1 MDDEQKREVDFL
13 IDSHLFK
20 RNAFLLINKMREMA
34 TSGPKELMDEMLHSI
49 FFLGKINCPPFSPK
63 ELFGNEIDIFN
74 SLKEAHPKPFTLYSS
89 QLPRR
94 SPFSCVLD
102 MVVHL
107 KGQENEDEIITTM
120 QEVVRELREIK
131 ESTISIS
138 HGNNTDKLV
147 YLKEQM
153 NEDTITTILQRL
165 IKELKNTSDE
175 ESMSN
180 EILVYRGNNTDPDS
194 ISEGQENEDTS
205 RSTLQHLARELMDNP
220 SNEVSYSIR
229 ISRGNNTVKVVHIKG
244 QENENDIEATLQNHV
259 KELMGNAS
267 KNAVST
273 ICVSRGNSTVS
284 VDHLKEN
291 ENEDKIKTVVKELVK
306 KLKEKPSKIALCSN
320 TICVSH
326 GNNSFKDFLLE
337 GQAIEDDA
345 EKILQELNSQLKN
358 KTDKEYSTIF
368 ISHGND
374 KHSVVYLK
382 GQENEDE
389 FERKCQKLK
398 HWLMENASNRVVE
411 STIRISHGNNTVSVF
426 HLKEK
431 KDDIKSTLEE
441 LKHQLKKNASDTMLY
456 FTISICHGNNT
467 HPVINLTGGQI
478 NREQIEDEIKTTLQE
493 LEHRLMGNASY
504 STITVYSGNSKHS
517 VRHYGVSMSTTGG
530 PAGQIMVAASCLKYW
545 EKDVAD
551 AVMSYY
557 PKGKKYFNVTIK
569 LPDWVRCQA
578 FELTGSGEV
587 KIPCRSCSNMFGLVT
602 TATQAWPHGNCAEAE
617 SLSNLLKEKEVGVE
631 RIINKAVN
639 RGNAVDD
646 VKNQLRCELNKV
658 NFVSDILFYTGLGVE
673 NVGE

>member
-229 ISRGNNTVKVVHIKG
+229 ISRGNNTVKVRHYGVIILLLIFFFILITLISSQVVHIKG

-411 STIRISHGNNTVSVF
+411 STIRISHGNNTVS
-426 HLKEK
+426 
-431 KDDIKSTLEE
+431 
-441 LKHQLKKNASDTMLY
+441 
-456 FTISICHGNNT
+456 
-467 HPVINLTGGQI
+467 VINLTGGQI

>member
-229 ISRGNNTVKVVHIKG
+229 ISRGNNTVKVRHYGVIILLLIFFFILITLISSQVVHIKG

-273 ICVSRGNSTVS
+273 ICVSRGNSTV
-284 VDHLKEN
+284 
-291 ENEDKIKTVVKELVK
+291 
-306 KLKEKPSKIALCSN
+306 
-320 TICVSH
+320 
-326 GNNSFKDFLLE
+326 
-337 GQAIEDDA
+337 
-345 EKILQELNSQLKN
+345 
-358 KTDKEYSTIF
+358 
-368 ISHGND
+368 
-374 KHSVVYLK
+374 SVVYLK

>member
-229 ISRGNNTVKVVHIKG
+229 ISRGNNTVKV
-244 QENENDIEATLQNHV
+244 
-259 KELMGNAS
+259 
-267 KNAVST
+267 
-273 ICVSRGNSTVS
+273 
-284 VDHLKEN
+284 DHLKEN

-326 GNNSFKDFLLE
+326 GNNSFK
-337 GQAIEDDA
+337 
-345 EKILQELNSQLKN
+345 
-358 KTDKEYSTIF
+358 
-368 ISHGND
+368 
-374 KHSVVYLK
+374 VVYLK

>member
-229 ISRGNNTVKVVHIKG
+229 ISRGNNTVKVRHYGVIILLLIFFFILITLISSQVVHIKG

-326 GNNSFKDFLLE
+326 GNNSFK
-337 GQAIEDDA
+337 
-345 EKILQELNSQLKN
+345 
-358 KTDKEYSTIF
+358 
-368 ISHGND
+368 
-374 KHSVVYLK
+374 VVYLK

-411 STIRISHGNNTVSVF
+411 STIRISHGNNTVS
-426 HLKEK
+426 
-431 KDDIKSTLEE
+431 
-441 LKHQLKKNASDTMLY
+441 
-456 FTISICHGNNT
+456 
-467 HPVINLTGGQI
+467 VINLTGGQI